1 MLSQLGLFRIKRS
14 RGHAWPTGA
23 LEMKAA
29 KTTLRGVSDMIE
41 TRNPATGASL
51 PSVEA
56 STLEQVQGEV
66 ASAAAAAPRWWALG
80 FDARADVARRFAAR
94 IRDDRQVA
102 DELARAISTEMGKPI
117 KHARSEVANLHT
129 RTEAFIERASEA
141 CQDEVGRE
149 GAIEVTTQW
158 RALGTVAVIA
168 PWNFPISTPNNL
180 VMSALLTGNAVVFK
194 PSEYTPRSG
203 ALYHRLLA
211 SELPAGVFGIVQGGG
226 GIGRAL
232 VEADVDMVAFTGS
245 IATGQ
250 AIMREAATAMK
261 RLVLELGGKDP
272 MIVLPGA
279 DVEAAARF
287 AVRNSL
293 TNSGQ
298 ICVATE
304 RVFVHRDV
312 HDAFVEHV
320 RRLVSAYRIG
330 DPLAEDTDVGPMA
343 SETQRAI
350 VLAQLADARAR
361 GAEFVIE
368 GEVRSPGYW
377 LGPSVVRAVSDDMR
391 LANEETFGPV
401 VAISSYDDV
410 DEAVRRANASDY
422 GLGAS
427 VWGPPNA
434 ATDAVAERLEAGMIG
449 INRGL
454 SAAAGAPWVG
464 WKMSGFGYTRSTAG
478 MRNFMQPRT
487 HARNVSVDS

>member
-1 MLSQLGLFRIKRS
+1 MQ
-14 RGHAWPTGA
+14 
-23 LEMKAA
+23 AA
-29 KTTLRGVSDMIE
+29 KTTLRRVSDTIE

-51 PSVEA
+51 PSLDA
-56 STLEQVQGEV
+56 STLEHVQREV
-66 ASAAAAAPRWWALG
+66 ASAAKAAPAWWALG
-80 FDARADVARRFAAR
+80 FEARADVARRFAAR
-94 IRDDRQVA
+94 VREDREVA
-102 DELARAISTEMGKPI
+102 EALARAIATEMGKPI
-117 KHARSEVANLHT
+117 KHARTEVANLHT
-129 RTEAFIERASEA
+129 RTEAFIDRAREA
-141 CQDEVGRE
+141 CEDEVGSE

-158 RALGTVAVIA
+158 RPLGTVAVIA

-180 VMSALLTGNAVVFK
+180 AMSALLTGNAVVFK

-203 ALYHRLLA
+203 ALYHQLLA
-211 SELPAGVFGIVQGGG
+211 AELPPGVFGIVQGGG
-226 GIGRAL
+226 QIGRAL

-279 DVEAAARF
+279 NLEDAARF
-287 AVRNSL
+287 AVINSL

-312 HDAFVEHV
+312 QDAFVEQV

-343 SETQRAI
+343 SEAQREI
-350 VLAQLADARAR
+350 VLGQLADARAR

-377 LGPSVVRAVSDDMR
+377 LGPSVVRAVSDEMR
-391 LANEETFGPV
+391 IAREETFGPV
-401 VAISSYDDV
+401 VAISAYDDV
-410 DEAVRRANASDY
+410 DEAIRRANASDY

-427 VWGPPNA
+427 VWGPPDA
-434 ATDAVAERLEAGMIG
+434 STDAVAEQLEVGMIG

-464 WKMSGFGYTRSTAG
+464 WKMSGYGYTRSTAG

-487 HARNVSVDS
+487 RARNRPAGS